1 MDPSQFNE
9 LLNVI
14 QTVALAII
22 AAYQRSLSQ
31 SKGAEKSAQSNG
43 REPRP

>member
-1 MDPSQFNE
+1 MDPAQFNE

-31 SKGAEKSAQSNG
+31 SRNGDKSAQSNG
-43 REPRP
+43 KA